1 MWVKRFLNLYYERS
15 LFMAIQDD
23 LFERLYTAIHENQQ
37 QLARLANNIEQLD
50 LGKGM
55 ATLTDYESNHEYKRN
70 SLVVDRVTE
79 TVYRVTPRNGTSYT
93 SITVEQDCSDGNLK
107 LVGFE
112 SQIIP
117 FDHEP
122 TQYEINTVPD
132 GAMVA
137 IYSPSDTPYRPAS
150 QE

>member
-1 MWVKRFLNLYYERS
+1 
-15 LFMAIQDD
+15 MAIQDE
-23 LFERLYTAIHENQQ
+23 LFQRLFDALQEHE
-37 QLARLANNIEQLD
+37 LLLKRLADNIDRLE

-112 SQIIP
+112 SQIVP

-137 IYSPSDTPYRPAS
+137 IYSPSDTPYKPAS

>member
-1 MWVKRFLNLYYERS
+1 
-15 LFMAIQDD
+15 MAIQDE
-23 LFERLYTAIHENQQ
+23 LFQRLFDVLQEHE
-37 QLARLANNIEQLD
+37 LLLKRLADNIDRLE

-70 SLVVDRVTE
+70 SLIVDTVTE

-112 SQIIP
+112 SQIVP

>member
-1 MWVKRFLNLYYERS
+1 MANITPDSIFEDLYSRLQEQATLLAEIADKLNNLE
-15 LFMAIQDD
+15 
-23 LFERLYTAIHENQQ
+23 
-37 QLARLANNIEQLD
+37 

-55 ATLTDYESNHEYKRN
+55 ATITDYVIGSTYKRN
-70 SLVVDRVTE
+70 MLIVDPATE
-79 TVYRVTPRNGTSYT
+79 TVYRSTQEFVAQ
-93 SITVEQDCSDGNLK
+93 TVETDCSLGYLK

-112 SQIIP
+112 SQIVP

>member
-1 MWVKRFLNLYYERS
+1 MANITPDSIFEDLYSRLQEQATLLAEIADKLNNLE
-15 LFMAIQDD
+15 
-23 LFERLYTAIHENQQ
+23 
-37 QLARLANNIEQLD
+37 

-55 ATLTDYESNHEYKRN
+55 ATITDYLSGSTYKRN
-70 SLVVDRVTE
+70 MLIVDPVTE
-79 TVYRVTPRNGTSYT
+79 TVYRSTQEFVAQ
-93 SITVEQDCSDGNLK
+93 TVETDCSLGYLK

-112 SQIIP
+112 SQIVP

>member
-1 MWVKRFLNLYYERS
+1 MANITPDSIFEDLYSRLQEQATLLAEIADKLDNLE
-15 LFMAIQDD
+15 
-23 LFERLYTAIHENQQ
+23 
-37 QLARLANNIEQLD
+37 

-55 ATLTDYESNHEYKRN
+55 ATITDYLSGSTYKRN
-70 SLVVDRVTE
+70 MLIVDPVTE
-79 TVYRVTPRNGTSYT
+79 TVYRSTQEFVAQ
-93 SITVEQDCSDGNLK
+93 TVETDCSLGYLK

-112 SQIIP
+112 SQIVP

>member
-1 MWVKRFLNLYYERS
+1 MANITPDSIFEDLYSRLQEQATLLAEIADKLDNLE
-15 LFMAIQDD
+15 
-23 LFERLYTAIHENQQ
+23 
-37 QLARLANNIEQLD
+37 

-55 ATLTDYESNHEYKRN
+55 ATLTDYKSGTTYKRN
-70 SLVVDRVTE
+70 QFVVDTQTE
-79 TVYRVTPRNGTSYT
+79 VVYRTTKEFTAS
-93 SITVEQDCSDGNLK
+93 TVATDCANGNLK

-112 SQIIP
+112 SQIVT

-137 IYSPSDTPYRPAS
+137 IYSTADTPYLPGNS
-150 QE
+150 E

>member
-1 MWVKRFLNLYYERS
+1 MANITPDSIFEDLYSRLQEQATLLAEIADKLNNLE
-15 LFMAIQDD
+15 
-23 LFERLYTAIHENQQ
+23 
-37 QLARLANNIEQLD
+37 

-55 ATLTDYESNHEYKRN
+55 ATITDYLSGSTYKRN
-70 SLVVDRVTE
+70 MLIVDPVTE
-79 TVYRVTPRNGTSYT
+79 TVYRSTQEFVAQ
-93 SITVEQDCSDGNLK
+93 TVETDCSLGYLK

>member
-1 MWVKRFLNLYYERS
+1 
-15 LFMAIQDD
+15 MAIQDE
-23 LFERLYTAIHENQQ
+23 LFQRLFDVLQEHE
-37 QLARLANNIEQLD
+37 LLLKRLADNIDRSE

-55 ATLTDYESNHEYKRN
+55 ATLTDYESNHEYQRN

-79 TVYRVTPRNGTSYT
+79 TVYRVTPRDGKSYT

-112 SQIIP
+112 SQIVP

>member
-1 MWVKRFLNLYYERS
+1 
-15 LFMAIQDD
+15 MAIQDE
-23 LFERLYTAIHENQQ
+23 LFQRLFDVLQEHE
-37 QLARLANNIEQLD
+37 LLLKRLADNIDRLE

-70 SLVVDRVTE
+70 SLVVDAVTE
-79 TVYRVTPRNGTSYT
+79 TVYRVTPRNGISYT

-112 SQIIP
+112 SQIVP

>member
-1 MWVKRFLNLYYERS
+1 
-15 LFMAIQDD
+15 MAIQDE
-23 LFERLYTAIHENQQ
+23 LFQRLFDVLQEHE
-37 QLARLANNIEQLD
+37 LLLKRLADNIDRLE

-112 SQIIP
+112 SQIVP